1 MRPGHPNTPVTVK
14 RCGNITEIRY
24 AVHGPPE
31 IAIEKL
37 NADLYVDKRTGEVK
51 ECQHHAN
58 RAEDKASVSQS
69 LRKLRDLINS
79 NLEDPEKALWVTL
92 TYREN
97 MTDPTRLYEDYRR
110 FWQRFKY
117 YLHKQGHPPAEYIVA
132 AEPQGRGAFHH
143 HSIFLFPDKAPFIP
157 NADIAQIWGHGFTKT
172 QSLKEIGN
180 PGLYLTAYLGDMEL
194 SEAASAGQFKAG
206 RLAETKDKSKA
217 VIKGARLKLYPPG
230 FNLYRCSRGVKRPEV
245 CQMTEQE
252 AQAEV
257 SGMPLTYE
265 KTISITDEGG
275 MVRNIINYR
284 TYTRLSV
291 KDDSGTP
298 DREQEEPGEAG
309 IGRGDPLQSHECPA
323 GHTAEKT
330 NICHIRNIKTDRRC
344 LVWWIKI
351 CSSEWQ
357 EKVWIGRTPEPYRTF
372 WMLR

>member
-1 MRPGHPNTPVTVK
+1 MNINRISNVRPRHPSTLVTVK
-14 RCGNITEIRY
+14 CCGNTTEIRY

-97 MTDPTRLYEDYRR
+97 MTDPVRLYEDYRR

-117 YLHKQGHPPAEYIVA
+117 YLSKRDHPSAEYIIA
-132 AEPQGRGAFHH
+132 AEPQGRGAWHLH
-143 HSIFLFPDKAPFIP
+143 CLFLFPHKAPFIP
-157 NADIAQIWGHGFTKT
+157 NADIARIWGHGFTKT
-172 QSLKEIGN
+172 QSLKGIGN

-194 SEAASAGQFKAG
+194 TEAVSAGQFKAG
-206 RLAETKDKSKA
+206 RLAKTKDKSRA
-217 VIKGARLKLYPPG
+217 VIKGVRLKLYPPG

-265 KTISITDEGG
+265 KTISITNEGG
-275 MVRNIINYR
+275 TLRNIINYR
-284 TYTRLSV
+284 TYTRLAESDNEIST
-291 KDDSGTP
+291 KT
-298 DREQEEPGEAG
+298 EQE
-309 IGRGDPLQSHECPA
+309 
-323 GHTAEKT
+323 
-330 NICHIRNIKTDRRC
+330 IK
-344 LVWWIKI
+344 
-351 CSSEWQ
+351 
-357 EKVWIGRTPEPYRTF
+357 
-372 WMLR
+372 